1 MRFVVDDSSICFIN
15 CHLAAGQNHV
25 RQRNGDVAA
34 FVEDKDLFPVT
45 NALVEP
51 LAYVG
56 GGDGS
61 MVLDHEI
68 VFVSPPCLSYRA
80 VCVNSGARSVGT

>member
-1 MRFVVDDSSICFIN
+1 MCFIN

-25 RQRNGDVAA
+25 RQRNADVAA
-34 FVEDKDLFPVT
+34 MLEEKSVFSVSDDAVKDD
-45 NALVEP
+45 A

-68 VFVSPPCLSYRA
+68 VFVSVYC
-80 VCVNSGARSVGT
+80 